1 VGGVEVIIMLAALR
15 LISLVLI
22 VLALMLLGADVLTSL
37 EHGGVI
43 TVRSID
49 QVWMMIDKAGDASFK
64 AWLARELPA
73 FATSAFNAIIAL
85 PGWAVFGVIGVVL
98 AFLFGRRVAD
108 VA

>member
-1 VGGVEVIIMLAALR
+1 MRACWGVIMLAVLR

-37 EHGGVI
+37 EKGGAI

-49 QVWMMIDKAGDASFK
+49 QVWMIVDKSGDLWFNAL
-64 AWLARELPA
+64 LAKDLPA
-73 FATSAFNAIIAL
+73 FVTSAFNALIGL
-85 PGWAVFGVIGVVL
+85 PGWAVFGVIGTIL

-108 VA
+108 VG

>member
-1 VGGVEVIIMLAALR
+1 VWGVIIMLAVLR

-37 EHGGVI
+37 EKGGVI

-49 QVWMMIDKAGDASFK
+49 QVWLIVDKAGDASFK
-64 AWLARELPA
+64 AWLAKDLPA
-73 FATSAFNAIIAL
+73 FVTSGFNTVIAL
-85 PGWAVFGVIGVVL
+85 PGWAVSGVIGTIL

-108 VA
+108 AG

>member
-1 VGGVEVIIMLAALR
+1 MLAALR

-22 VLALMLLGADVLTSL
+22 VIALMLLGADVLTSL

-49 QVWMMIDKAGDASFK
+49 QVWQMIDKSGDAWFK
-64 AWLARELPA
+64 AWLALNLPA
-73 FATSAFNAIIAL
+73 FVSTAFNAIIAL
-85 PGWAVFGVIGVVL
+85 PGWAVFGVIGVIL

-108 VA
+108 VG

>member
-1 VGGVEVIIMLAALR
+1 MLAALR

-37 EHGGVI
+37 EKGGVI

-49 QVWMMIDKAGDASFK
+49 QVWMIIDKSGDAWFK
-64 AWLARELPA
+64 AWLAKDLPA
-73 FATSAFNAIIAL
+73 FVSSALNAIIAL
-85 PGWAVFGVIGVVL
+85 PGWAVSGVIGTVL

-108 VA
+108 IG